1 MNRMV
6 MQPVPDGLSRLAMG
20 ENLKRYLDNMVCCE
34 TAAGQYFGDDKYIAP
49 ATARLNELLE

>member
-1 MNRMV
+1 MV